1 MILVIDIGN
10 THTVIGGYE
19 GEKLM
24 FISRI
29 STNAKKTVDEHASKL
44 QAVLALHGVT
54 DKDVT
59 GGIIS
64 SVVPPLT
71 GCIKESIELV
81 FGVTPLVVGPGIKT
95 GLNLLVDN
103 PASVG
108 ADLICA
114 CVGAKEHYSFPS
126 VIIDMGTATKM
137 MILDQSGAF
146 IGVTIAPGV
155 DISLK
160 ALTGGTA
167 QLPQIDLSAPPVL
180 MGKNTMECMR
190 SGVIFGNASMLD
202 GMIDRFEKEMG
213 TTLTLVATGGLSNR
227 IIPHCNHKIT
237 IDDSLV
243 LEGLRLL
250 YIKNTA
256 N

>member
-1 MILVIDIGN
+1 MILAIDIGN
-10 THTVIGGYE
+10 TNIVIGGFSGDVLE
-19 GEKLM
+19 
-24 FISRI
+24 FVARI
-29 STNAKKTVDEHASKL
+29 NTDPQKTEDEYAGTIKSVLSIHNVDKSNVKGA
-44 QAVLALHGVT
+44 
-54 DKDVT
+54 
-59 GGIIS
+59 IIS
-64 SVVPPLT
+64 SVVPPLNT
-71 GCIKESIELV
+71 VMKKAIDFIYGIE
-81 FGVTPLVVGPGIKT
+81 PLMVSPGIKT
-95 GLNLLVDN
+95 GIKIQCDS
-103 PASVG
+103 PQSVG

-114 CVGAKEHYSFPS
+114 CVAAHHIYGSPS
-126 VIIDMGTATKM
+126 LIIDMGTATKM